1 MKTIISGNR
10 RLSNIHCYW
19 SVHYDFYWCSILMVN
34 LTQIQICVSASS
46 CVSSLLTANLC
57 NCPCDKQIPMKQR
70 LLTSSLQDKSLRN
83 SEQRFLCRFT
93 TQIGVS
99 TPLSST
105 LLVNVDHSD
114 IMSILTR
121 QQNRC

>member
-1 MKTIISGNR
+1 
-10 RLSNIHCYW
+10 
-19 SVHYDFYWCSILMVN
+19 MVN
-34 LTQIQICVSASS
+34 LTQIVDQRLPLFQAYWQE
-46 CVSSLLTANLC
+46 
-57 NCPCDKQIPMKQR
+57 NCPFKKQILLKQR

-83 SEQRFLCRFT
+83 SEQRFLCRVT
-93 TQIGVS
+93 TQNGVS
-99 TPLSST
+99 TLLSSI